1 MRKCKKGMVTI
12 LTALVVSTI
21 AAPQAMAANVPTVD
35 TNAAMVQLRMEDTG
49 PDLSKGI
56 LVEEVWG
63 AEDDGTPYVE
73 RTYVKSDVATL
84 RASGTKIY
92 TKAKNYGSTG
102 SVEVTGEFEYDSSA
116 KTVYVISSEGQFN
129 EGGGISDIEDLGTST
144 SGEGTS
150 KATVKYSCKVNRNL
164 GGWATYSVSVS
175 CNYNGN
181 KS

>member
-1 MRKCKKGMVTI
+1 M
-12 LTALVVSTI
+12 
-21 AAPQAMAANVPTVD
+21 
-35 TNAAMVQLRMEDTG
+35 
-49 PDLSKGI
+49 
-56 LVEEVWG
+56 
-63 AEDDGTPYVE
+63 
-73 RTYVKSDVATL
+73 
-84 RASGTKIY
+84 
-92 TKAKNYGSTG
+92 
-102 SVEVTGEFEYDSSA
+102 
-116 KTVYVISSEGQFN
+116 YVISSEGQFN

>member
-92 TKAKNYGSTG
+92 TKTKNI
-102 SVEVTGEFEYDSSA
+102 FD
-116 KTVYVISSEGQFN
+116 
-129 EGGGISDIEDLGTST
+129 
-144 SGEGTS
+144 
-150 KATVKYSCKVNRNL
+150 
-164 GGWATYSVSVS
+164 TY
-175 CNYNGN
+175 YQ
-181 KS
+181 